1 MENKEACVLREQT
14 ADGAAA
20 CEDAAACLR
29 DELTGALIGLVRAT
43 DVAPEVGAD
52 TWRLVTEGLCMS
64 GTMERDDTAALR
76 ELTDRVREEKARL
89 VPDCAVC
96 TAPCG
101 RTADYVM
108 QELWRAGEEIRGL
121 KLRVLSGAR
130 EIAANAYRETAP
142 NGGEETRL
150 LLAKA
155 LFAVGEDWSAEE
167 LRALAAELDGQ
178 TGQAG

>member
-20 CEDAAACLR
+20 CEEAAARLR

-43 DVAPEVGAD
+43 DVAPEVGAE
-52 TWRLVTEGLCMS
+52 TWQLVAEGLCMT
-64 GTMERDDTAALR
+64 GAAAQDGTAALR
-76 ELTDRVREEKARL
+76 ELTGRVRAEKARL

-101 RTADYVM
+101 RTADYAM
-108 QELWRAGEEIRGL
+108 QELWSAREEIRGL
-121 KLRVLSGAR
+121 KLRILSGAR
-130 EIAANAYRETAP
+130 EIAANAYRETAL
-142 NGGEETRL
+142 NSGEETQR